1 MHVVPAIAPPAA
13 ASGYYRKLGEP
24 MKNYQKVAAAMY
36 AAYCKAAGGSTQ
48 DGQPLPPWSALG
60 DNRQACWVAA
70 AKQAA
75 VELAKMN

>member
-1 MHVVPAIAPPAA
+1 
-13 ASGYYRKLGEP
+13 

-75 VELAKMN
+75 AELAKMN